1 MFVGILAAAAV
12 SAAVGGIIGFG
23 NMIMQ
28 ADLFDN
34 IASLATTIS
43 VLVST
48 LSGVVIYAITTY
60 RKATKKDLTERDKW
74 IMEGMKAA
82 QIAVQKSAEG
92 IGRSKEVMQII
103 YDANLT
109 AEQKKA
115 IEARLVPLL
124 QETDTTLQKAN
135 EQISMVKGKAVE
147 IFGPEGDVDQDPTV
161 PREAIEISSRL
172 RGAQVAS
179 FSSSVSTTSKR
190 DKDAIK

>member
-12 SAAVGGIIGFG
+12 SAILGFG
-23 NMIMQ
+23 TWIMQ
-28 ADLFDN
+28 VDLFES
-34 IASLATTIS
+34 ISSVATTIS

-48 LSGVVIYAITTY
+48 LSGVIIYAITTY